1 MTIVEVHKPL
11 FQATLD
17 HLLQDISTLRTG
29 RATPALVEDIVV
41 VAYGSK
47 QPLKAVA
54 SISVLDAKTI
64 AIEPWDKSIVKDI
77 EAALHSSPLGISP
90 VNDGK
95 MIRLPLPDLTSDRRQ
110 ELIKVLHQKLEHAR
124 IGVRKVRE
132 DARKSIDKAVDA
144 GDISD
149 DEKFKLQDDLE
160 TLVKEFNEK
169 IKTIGAEKEVDIQT
183 V

>member
-1 MTIVEVHKPL
+1 MTIIDEHKPAL
-11 FQATLD
+11 QGVID
-17 HLLQDISTLRTG
+17 HLKHDISTLRTG
-29 RATPALVEDIVV
+29 RATPALVEDVV
-41 VAYGSK
+41 VIAYGTK

-77 EAALHSSPLGISP
+77 ESALHSSPLGISP

-95 MIRLPLPDLTSDRRQ
+95 MIRLPLPELTSERRQ

-124 IGVRKVRE
+124 IGVRKARE
-132 DARKSIDKAVDA
+132 DARKDIDKAADA
-144 GDISD
+144 GAISE
-149 DEKFKLQDDLE
+149 DEKFTFQDQLE
-160 TLVKEFNEK
+160 LVVKEYNEL
-169 IKTIGAEKEVDIQT
+169 IKTIGAEKEIEIQK